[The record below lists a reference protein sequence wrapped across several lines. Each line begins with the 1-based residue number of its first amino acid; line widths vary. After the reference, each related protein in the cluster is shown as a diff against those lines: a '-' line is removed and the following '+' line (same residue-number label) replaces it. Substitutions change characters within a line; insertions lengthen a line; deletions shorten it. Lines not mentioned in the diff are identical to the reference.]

1 MVKEEPSQALTEDE
15 RRALRGSKFAPLPAP
30 APGRTQ
36 PRVAHPGGPVTTN
49 KAAALARFLERKLQ
63 QPDGLKSMDP
73 NLLELAVKD
82 AKATVHA
89 SNEGSSA
96 SGRMIRHVS
105 SFGDSSENSGE
116 DQDKEER
123 TKQKKRKKKKLDSSE
138 DSGEDL
144 AREVKP
150 KQKKRKK
157 RKKKVVQSPKSH
169 KAVKQRKIKS

>member
-30 APGRTQ
+30 APARAQ

-63 QPDGLKSMDP
+63 QPDGLKSIDP
-73 NLLELAVKD
+73 NLLEVAVKN

-105 SFGDSSENSGE
+105 SFGDSSE
-116 DQDKEER
+116 
-123 TKQKKRKKKKLDSSE
+123 
-138 DSGEDL
+138 DSGEYL

-157 RKKKVVQSPKSH
+157 KKKKVVQSSF
-169 KAVKQRKIKS
+169 SFLFGFC